1 MMRRGRNQLAVFT
14 LVAGLILATMP
25 ALALPTPP
33 SGPFTPHA
41 PITIRSNAQFTA
53 ANGVVAGTGSP
64 ADPFVISGWSITTSG
79 TALLISNVTV
89 SFVVR
94 NNSFIAG
101 VGIQI
106 SDTTSVGVVSN
117 NQLVV
122 RNVGVGVTNA
132 DAIVIDNSIMGD
144 TGGSAQAQGVLLA
157 SSNSRVESN
166 AFVYVQFGIHAV
178 YGSPSILCNDIHD
191 DVVLAGVYL
200 HFTTNATVACNIMT
214 QCTLGVK
221 VLATIGSVI
230 VNNSIHSCFRGIEV
244 DLSKD
249 VTITN
254 NTVRFSLYTQVD
266 IDLTSGIVE
275 GNIIIDGRADAV
287 IVTSSPIVFANNTIR
302 NHIGVGLWIYKSAPD
317 VHANVLVRNSVG
329 IWLDGGSI
337 PWLTANV
344 MVNNTVGI
352 SIPYESRQ
360 TIVNM
365 SANVVNN
372 INIDGTLVASEQV
385 YYYMAANVQ
394 VVAQVRDS
402 GFSAGYYGSVTAQ
415 GGVVLYE
422 VDNAN
427 IEASVISHAN
437 AGVTAIN
444 SFNVVVESSV
454 ISNTIVGVNVSA
466 PFTGHQTPAC
476 AVSVKNTTINVTV
489 DPIATIGVDA
499 HACLVNV
506 IHTNISLVDTGI
518 RFDTTTRGNIS
529 GNVITETLVGIEMSG
544 KPGFVTMTGNAL
556 VNNRI
561 GARFWGSQAI
571 VNDNRFER
579 NVQAGV
585 IMTYGAAL
593 TFERNNVTLNG
604 AGVIDAGPCSVGI
617 GLPLCGSVVARDNEF
632 FANVGDGL
640 RLNGTSR
647 FDGDTFV
654 ANGGI
659 GARLNAATLVRVNAT
674 GNGADGAAITGAWTV
689 RDSRFANNTNHGLVA
704 KGAGDIRSS
713 AFVQNGGAGIRLS
726 PAGVTVFS
734 SNVSNNFDGI
744 LLDEGIS
751 FGAVDAHLNIIT
763 QNTRDGIRGLG
774 LVNATHNYWG
784 GANPAISIADT
795 IGAFQNGVSATTRF
809 LPYYT
814 NQAMTTTGPVPGL

>member
-1 MMRRGRNQLAVFT
+1 MRLGRSQLVVFT

-33 SGPFTPHA
+33 PGPFTPHA
-41 PITIRSNAQFTA
+41 AIVIRNNAQFNAT
-53 ANGVVAGTGSP
+53 NGVVAGSGSP
-64 ADPFVISGWSITTSG
+64 GDPFVISGWSIVTSG
-79 TALLISNVTV
+79 TALYISNVTA
-89 SFVVR
+89 SFVIR
-94 NNSFIAG
+94 NNSFVAG
-101 VGIQI
+101 VGVQI
-106 SDTTSVGVVSN
+106 SDSTSVGVVSN

-122 RNVGVGVTNA
+122 RSVGVGVTNS

-144 TGGSAQAQGVLLA
+144 TWGDARAQGVLLA

-166 AFVYVQFGIHAV
+166 AFLYVQFGVHAI

-200 HFTTNATVACNIMT
+200 HFTTNATVACNVIT
-214 QCTLGVK
+214 QCTLGIK

-230 VNNSIHSCFRGIEV
+230 VNNTIHSCFAGIDV

-254 NTVRFSLYTQVD
+254 NTIRFSLYTQVD
-266 IDLTSGIVE
+266 ISISSGAVE
-275 GNIIIDGRADAV
+275 GNLIVDGRADAV
-287 IVTSSPIVFANNTIR
+287 VVASSPILFANNIIR
-302 NHIGVGLWIYKSAPD
+302 NHLGVGLWLQTSAAD
-317 VHANVLVRNSVG
+317 VKANIISRNSVG
-329 IWLDGGSI
+329 IWLYGGSV
-337 PWLTANV
+337 PSLTANV
-344 MVNNTVGI
+344 MTNNTVGI
-352 SIPYESRQ
+352 SIPYGSRQ

-365 SANVVNN
+365 SANIVNN
-372 INIDGTLVASEQV
+372 INIDGSIVASEKV
-385 YYYMAANVQ
+385 YYYMEANVQ
-394 VVAQVRDS
+394 IVGQLRDS
-402 GFSAGYYGSVTAQ
+402 GYSAGYYGSVAAE

-444 SFNVVVESSV
+444 SFNVVVEASV
-454 ISNTIVGVNVSA
+454 ISNTIIGVNVSA

-476 AVSVKNTTINVTV
+476 AVSVKNSTINVTV

-506 IHTNISLVDTGI
+506 LHTNISLVDTGI
-518 RFDTTTRGNIS
+518 RFDTTSRGNIS

-544 KPGFVTMTGNAL
+544 KPGFVTITENAL

-561 GARFWGSQAI
+561 GARFWGSQTI

-585 IMTYGAAL
+585 IMTWGAAL

-604 AGVIDAGPCSVGI
+604 AGVIDAGACSVGF
-617 GLPLCGSVVARDNEF
+617 GLSGCGSVVARDNEF
-632 FANVGDGL
+632 YKNTGDGL

-647 FDGDTFV
+647 FNGDVFL
-654 ANGGI
+654 ANGGT
-659 GARLNAATLVRVNAT
+659 GARLNTATLIRVNAT
-674 GNGADGAAITGAWTV
+674 ANQVDGATVSGTWSV
-689 RDSRFANNTNHGLVA
+689 RDSHFGGNANHGLVA
-704 KGAGDIRSS
+704 KGTGDIRAS
-713 AFVQNGGAGIRLS
+713 AFILNGAAGIRLS
-726 PAGVTVFS
+726 PSSVAITS
-734 SNVSNNFDGI
+734 SNISSNFDGV
-744 LLDEGIS
+744 LLDDGVNI
-751 FGAVDAHLNIIT
+751 APVDMHLNILT
-763 QNTRDGIRGLG
+763 RNTRDAVRGLG

-784 GANPAISIADT
+784 GSNPALSVADT
-795 IGAFQNGVSATTRF
+795 IGAFQNGVSVTTRF
-809 LPYYT
+809 LPYYSDE
-814 NQAMTTTGPVPGL
+814 AMTTTGPVAGL